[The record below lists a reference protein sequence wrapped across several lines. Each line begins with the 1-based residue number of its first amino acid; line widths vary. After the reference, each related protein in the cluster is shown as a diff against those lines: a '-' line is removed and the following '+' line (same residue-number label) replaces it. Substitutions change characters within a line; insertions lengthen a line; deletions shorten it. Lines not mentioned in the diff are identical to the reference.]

1 MFNQTREGKVC
12 KNTFLSEMIYL
23 KLVSGPLSY
32 LQLKKKMPKMHV
44 IGKTVTEN
52 LLQKPHLF
60 MFRKLEES
68 MNYSQFLTYVYHL
81 CCNICFFHV
90 ISLIC

>member
-1 MFNQTREGKVC
+1 
-12 KNTFLSEMIYL
+12 
-23 KLVSGPLSY
+23 
-32 LQLKKKMPKMHV
+32 MHV